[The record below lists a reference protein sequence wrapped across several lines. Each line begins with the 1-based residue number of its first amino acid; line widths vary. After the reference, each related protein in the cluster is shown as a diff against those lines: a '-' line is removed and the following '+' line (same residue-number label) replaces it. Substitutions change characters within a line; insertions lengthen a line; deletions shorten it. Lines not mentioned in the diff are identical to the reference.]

1 MNLAQLNT
9 RANDNDGVEF
19 IPDHPVTGDPLDWR
33 FQILSKNS
41 DVVRNIVRKQTK
53 KMQAKSRTSFA
64 PIDFDEV
71 DQEST
76 LALCACIVG
85 WETSFTD
92 ANGQPLV
99 YSPDAAVNLLTDT
112 GFAWLRRQ
120 LDTATG
126 ETARFFP
133 KAAPTSSP
141 GRANTSG
148 STAPQTPPTP
158 LKAA

>member
-1 MNLAQLNT
+1 MNLSHLNT

-19 IPDHPVTGDPLDWR
+19 IPVHPVSGDPLDWR
-33 FQILSKNS
+33 FRILSKNS

-71 DQEST
+71 DQEAT
-76 LALCACIVG
+76 NAVCACIVG
-85 WETSFTD
+85 WETSLTD
-92 ANGQPLV
+92 ASGQPLV
-99 YSPDAAVNLLTDT
+99 YSPDAALKLLTDT

-120 LDTATG
+120 LDEATG

-141 GRANTSG
+141 GRASTSG
-148 STAPQTPPTP
+148 STAPLTPLTPP
-158 LKAA
+158 KAA